1 MGRREFTEAEIQE
14 LEKNP
19 YVDDVNSVRIIY
31 SEGFKQH
38 FVREYMK
45 GIKPTQIFREAG
57 FDVELIGYKRIERA
71 TARWKPYGNKS
82 TLK

>member
-38 FVREYMK
+38 FVGEYM
-45 GIKPTQIFREAG
+45 
-57 FDVELIGYKRIERA
+57 
-71 TARWKPYGNKS
+71 
-82 TLK
+82 